1 MGMRDRA
8 NAREYCFKNS
18 WRLRRDRK
26 RVSGMIDYS
35 VNYLQHGHNGKGQG
49 SGQWALKDHLRQHTK
64 DKYPGNP
71 VVVWI
76 LLNVMLPIV
85 IKLVMRWWEKRNQKE

>member
-1 MGMRDRA
+1 
-8 NAREYCFKNS
+8 
-18 WRLRRDRK
+18 
-26 RVSGMIDYS
+26 MIDYAVELKKVGRS
-35 VNYLQHGHNGKGQG
+35 KGEMRD
-49 SGQWALKDHLRQHTK
+49 AVRQHTK

-85 IKLVMRWWEKRNQKE
+85 IKLVMRWWEKRNQE